1 MRARSIRTIRRAE
14 LSKAALEA
22 VIQYGLRGTTL
33 EKVGEIAGV
42 SKGVVLH
49 HFKDKSSLLAVVFR
63 RSNRM
68 LSASLVELYRHAE
81 TPYERLWAI
90 IIANF
95 HEAIFNQE
103 ICQAWVS
110 LMAEVPH
117 NEQCQR
123 IQIANYA
130 RVKSNFVNELKY
142 MMPKPEAEIAARHLN
157 LIIDGIWVR
166 AGSRVEAVN
175 SKRAISDLEYELMKI
190 VPTDV
195 EHIQQHNAA
204 RKKIEAIAN
213 IALRSRA
220 FQEQSLN
227 G

>member
-14 LSKAALEA
+14 LSKAALDA
-22 VIQYGLRGTTL
+22 VVQYGLRGTTL

-49 HFKDKSSLLAVVFR
+49 HFKDKSSLLAAVFR

-103 ICQAWVS
+103 ICQAWIS

-117 NEQCQR
+117 NEECQR

-130 RVKSNFVNELKY
+130 RVTSNFVNELKFLV
-142 MMPKPEAEIAARHLN
+142 PKSEAEIAARNLN

-166 AGSRVEAVN
+166 AGSRVEVVD
-175 SKRAISDLEYELMKI
+175 SKRAISDLEYELMKV
-190 VPTDV
+190 VPADK
-195 EHIQQHNAA
+195 ESIRRHNAA
-204 RKKIEAIAN
+204 RKKIGAVAN
-213 IALRSRA
+213 IALGSRA